1 MEKTVKR
8 TVMMLVLGLSLS
20 ANATYTYNGGGICSG
35 SDCNLTPTESA
46 VIIDD
51 AQNFLNGGDA
61 SEVFALSFAGALL
74 EDTALTAEEYA
85 QQILEGE

>member
-20 ANATYTYNGGGICSG
+20 ANATYNGGGICSG

-74 EDTALTAEEYA
+74 EDTSLTAEEYA

>member
-8 TVMMLVLGLSLS
+8 TVMMLVLGLSLN
-20 ANATYTYNGGGICSG
+20 ANAEYAMMCSG

-46 VIIDD
+46 VIIGD